1 MFEGNNEARLKYS
14 KDRGLT
20 PLLKMEENFLLE
32 YQPTYKNIEF
42 TIDQPALWCEAC
54 GEGVIDGKDSKAVMP
69 LILSEKARID
79 GLLTP
84 EEIKRVRIKLKLT
97 QKQAAAIFG
106 GGVNA
111 FNRYE
116 KGKLPIPRPLSL
128 LLTVLRNHP
137 NQLKE
142 ITLLR

>member
-1 MFEGNNEARLKYS
+1 MTKLQC
-14 KDRGLT
+14 
-20 PLLKMEENFLLE
+20 PLCGEFQQAHKVKPM
-32 YQPTYKNIEF
+32 TYTYRNVEF
-42 TIDQPALWCEAC
+42 VINQPALWCDAC
-54 GEGVIDGKDSKAVMP
+54 GEGIIDGKDSNIVMP
-69 LILSEKARID
+69 LIVAEKARID

-84 EEIKRVRIKLKLT
+84 EEIKQVRIKLKLT
-97 QKQAAAIFG
+97 QKQAAVIFG

-116 KGKLPIPRPLSL
+116 RGKLPIPRPLSL

-142 ITLLR
+142 IADTPLTT